1 MVFLLY
7 VIVAPLAFL
16 LSGFSYMLGMIPS
29 PLMPIFFLVFCII
42 LTIFFTIIVIVF
54 YYREKRRLKKSKE
67 KAKDIIEGM
76 IKLGNNMDLTEISSI
91 SAYPLN
97 LVKQLFYEF
106 MGRNAIAGRFEGNV
120 FVFEAPNKDKRKEVK
135 ESPGLVY
142 CPSCG
147 AELLD
152 KSGGFCSKCGATI
165 K

>member
-1 MVFLLY
+1 MFLLY

-29 PLMPIFFLVFCII
+29 HLMPTFFLVYCII

-54 YYREKRRLKKSKE
+54 YYREKRRLKKTKE
-67 KAKDIIEGM
+67 KAKEIIEGM

-91 SAYPLN
+91 SAYPLK

-120 FVFEAPNKDKRKEVK
+120 FILKDPNKDKKKEIK
-135 ESPGLVY
+135 ESSALIY

-147 AELLD
+147 AEILD
-152 KSGGFCSKCGATI
+152 KSGEFCSKCGATI